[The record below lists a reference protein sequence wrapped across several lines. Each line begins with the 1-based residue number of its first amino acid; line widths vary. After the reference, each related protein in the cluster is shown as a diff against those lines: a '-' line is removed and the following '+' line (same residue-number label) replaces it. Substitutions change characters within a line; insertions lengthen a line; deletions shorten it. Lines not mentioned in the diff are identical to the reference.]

1 MNNRKVLSL
10 KYRPQNFDQLIGQE
24 SMSTAIQNA
33 IEMDRVPNAYL
44 LTGIRG
50 VGKTTTARI
59 IAKAINC
66 NKIWLL
72 ARTVS
77 PNLALWLIKKA
88 NENTKMRVLSIISKF
103 AEAVFNNADKSI
115 ILALGQNTSVNSLRS
130 FNVL

>member
-24 SMSTAIQNA
+24 SMSIAIQNA
-33 IEMDRVPNAYL
+33 IKMDRVPNAYL

-66 NKIWLL
+66 NKHFGEQ
-72 ARTVS
+72 
-77 PNLALWLIKKA
+77 K
-88 NENTKMRVLSIISKF
+88 ESKEKEYCHC
-103 AEAVFNNADKSI
+103 EAITDSNHID
-115 ILALGQNTSVNSLRS
+115 ILEMDAASKTGIDDIREILDSSQYLPTTAHTL
-130 FNVL
+130 

>member
-66 NKIWLL
+66 NKKLEVKKNVPKKNIVI
-72 ARTVS
+72 AR
-77 PNLALWLIKKA
+77 L
-88 NENTKMRVLSIISKF
+88 LSI
-103 AEAVFNNADKSI
+103 
-115 ILALGQNTSVNSLRS
+115 LAIWIFWKWMLPPKLELMT
-130 FNVL
+130 